1 MSVTRALACLITF
14 TNIIFSILPSDL
26 VFTPY
31 AEFPSK
37 NQTELG
43 YQLSYYTI
51 QGSTNDK
58 GIYFNHSFSKNIRY
72 GLEFYEGQKTQQIF
86 HHFAYRLGS
95 LFKHSNYHLVFSG
108 GIDYLSSTKPKL
120 ENEQLHEGTLTTTW
134 APKES
139 PFRIHLTAAR
149 KSYSENFITIG
160 AISFHKQWGIFA
172 LEWDGDFLNLSSQ
185 FKINQRLKLRGGITR
200 NLNNKTEL
208 IFKTGFGFI
217 DFDDLSNSKKPNEL
231 IEKIPDNK
239 ISTVNTSVGLKHI
252 QEGLQF
258 YYNGEYRKAQ
268 KSYEIAVEFF
278 PESSIVRERLG
289 SIYFKLSEY
298 EKAQI
303 EWEKANILAPSDR
316 LKEYIKQAKEKGE
329 SLF

>member
-1 MSVTRALACLITF
+1 MSFTRALACLITL
-14 TNIIFSILPSDL
+14 TNIVFPILPSDL

-43 YQLSYYTI
+43 YQLSYYTV
-51 QGSTNDK
+51 QANTNDK

-72 GLEFYEGQKTQQIF
+72 GVEFYEGEKTQQIF

-108 GIDYLSSTKPKL
+108 GIDYLSTTEPML

-139 PFRIHLTAAR
+139 PFRVHLTAAR
-149 KSYSENFITIG
+149 KLHTDKVIGIG
-160 AISFHKQWGIFA
+160 AISFQKKWGLFA
-172 LEWDGDFLNLSSQ
+172 IEWDGDFLNLSSQ
-185 FKINQRLKLRGGITR
+185 FEINQRLKLRSGITK
-200 NLNNKTEL
+200 NTNNNTEL
-208 IFKTGFGFI
+208 LFKTGFGFVDI
-217 DFDDLSNSKKPNEL
+217 DTPVVNKHTNEL
-231 IEKIPDNK
+231 GEKLPDEK
-239 ISTVNTSVGLKHI
+239 VSTVNTSVGLKHI

-258 YYNGEYRKAQ
+258 YYDGEYRKAQ

-289 SIYFKLSEY
+289 SIYFKLSDY

>member
-1 MSVTRALACLITF
+1 MSFTRALAGLIAL
-14 TNIIFSILPSDL
+14 TNIVFSILPSEL

-43 YQLSYYTI
+43 YQLSFNTV
-51 QGSTNDK
+51 QATTHDK
-58 GIYFNHSFSKNIRY
+58 GLYFNHSFSKNIRY
-72 GLEFYEGQKTQQIF
+72 GIEFYEGEKTQQIF

-95 LFKHSNYHLVFSG
+95 LFKGSTYHLVFSG
-108 GIDYLSSTKPKL
+108 GIDYLSTTKPILK
-120 ENEQLHEGTLTTTW
+120 NEPVHEGTLTTTW
-134 APKES
+134 APNES
-139 PFRIHLTAAR
+139 PFRLHLTAAR
-149 KSYSENFITIG
+149 TLDTSKVIGLG
-160 AISFHKQWGIFA
+160 AISFQKKWGIFA
-172 LEWDGDFLNLSSQ
+172 FEWDGDFLNLSSQ
-185 FKINQRLKLRGGITR
+185 FEIHQRLKLRGGITKNMR
-200 NLNNKTEL
+200 NNTEL
-208 IFKTGFGFI
+208 LFKTSIGFI
-217 DFDDLSNSKKPNEL
+217 DIDTPVLSHNKNEL
-231 IEKIPDNK
+231 ENTRPEKV
-239 ISTVNTSVGLKHI
+239 STINASVGLKHI
-252 QEGLQF
+252 QEGMQF

-278 PESSIVRERLG
+278 PKSAIARERLG

-329 SLF
+329 SLY